1 MHQSCS
7 GKLCGDLGNS
17 AKSPSGT
24 PPQRRDVHDDTNLI
38 MTGRKRAAR
47 KRHCNGT
54 AYLSQ
59 AVNRVAKG
67 HEPRRDP
74 EAWHASKVA
83 ATTALAHSA
92 AARRA
97 RPKRGPSVEHVTPS
111 ATAEV
116 VRATAALRLHRTCQL
131 RAYEAREGRCTC
143 TSSSAASDSEAMLK
157 PAARTARRTRP
168 FVAGSSARDASRWKQ
183 HLIGALR
190 ALAVTA
196 QACGTTRDLN
206 TISRVPRL
214 QCATRCPSRV
224 VGGARSS
231 TIQHDLARSS
241 TILYDLVR
249 SRTIH

>member
-92 AARRA
+92 RRHDEHA
-97 RPKRGPSVEHVTPS
+97 QSVD
-111 ATAEV
+111 
-116 VRATAALRLHRTCQL
+116 RA
-131 RAYEAREGRCTC
+131 
-143 TSSSAASDSEAMLK
+143 SSM
-157 PAARTARRTRP
+157 
-168 FVAGSSARDASRWKQ
+168 
-183 HLIGALR
+183 
-190 ALAVTA
+190 
-196 QACGTTRDLN
+196 
-206 TISRVPRL
+206 
-214 QCATRCPSRV
+214 
-224 VGGARSS
+224 
-231 TIQHDLARSS
+231 
-241 TILYDLVR
+241 
-249 SRTIH
+249 